1 MLDMS
6 FCFHIFSH
14 MQWEHVH
21 QSHNLFLLAHLIL
34 KYYVADVGCRKINK
48 LHAGLI
54 TANPLKSNLRRHI
67 AARLHLI
74 WFWFMAATDSR
85 CVWFYWKPSPEK
97 VSVKH
102 WVSHK
107 GQKKEIYWKGVSI
120 ILNNYSQT
128 ALIPKFWLGKGWTEL
143 CFVSPVSLLKGGLRQ
158 ADVIISKSVVFSIN
172 TEEEE
177 AADIYPAPLGLKKT
191 LKSKVEINYAYA
203 Y

>member
-34 KYYVADVGCRKINK
+34 KYYVADIGCGKINK

-85 CVWFYWKPSPEK
+85 CVCFFTGNPPLKKWVWSIESVTKGKRSRFSGK
-97 VSVKH
+97 V
-102 WVSHK
+102 WA
-107 GQKKEIYWKGVSI
+107 I
-120 ILNNYSQT
+120 IFKNNYFQT

-143 CFVSPVSLLKGGLRQ
+143 CFVSPVSLPQGGLR
-158 ADVIISKSVVFSIN
+158 
-172 TEEEE
+172 
-177 AADIYPAPLGLKKT
+177 
-191 LKSKVEINYAYA
+191 
-203 Y
+203 